1 MDDHKTQEIISVL
14 HMYCPTLSQK
24 EQLQWTKLGFFSQKH
39 TIASAEIHI
48 SFRTIYVVSWGLI
61 NTEYHAPV
69 ATLYVENVLYFI
81 KTIENV
87 SWQVLRS
94 RQ

>member
-1 MDDHKTQEIISVL
+1 
-14 HMYCPTLSQK
+14 MYCPTLSQK
-24 EQLQWTKLGFFSQKH
+24 EQLQWTKLGFFLSKTS

-48 SFRTIYVVSWGLI
+48 SFGTIYVVSWGLI

-81 KTIENV
+81 KNY
-87 SWQVLRS
+87 
-94 RQ
+94 